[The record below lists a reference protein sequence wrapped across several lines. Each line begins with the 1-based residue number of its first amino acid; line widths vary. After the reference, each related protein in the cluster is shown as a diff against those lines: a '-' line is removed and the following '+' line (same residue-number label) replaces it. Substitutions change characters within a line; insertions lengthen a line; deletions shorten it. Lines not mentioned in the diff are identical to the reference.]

1 MNMSANNIK
10 LTTNQPFGGGVR
22 IRPLTHSDALTS
34 YIWRNDKEVF
44 RYTGNTYTN
53 VITQQMEVE
62 WIDRVIA
69 KEDDYRCAILVNN
82 VYVGNIYLTDIDG
95 EKATYHIFVGDKNY
109 WGKGVAKEASIQILT
124 YAFDVLKLQYVEL
137 KVNELNVRAIQLYR
151 CLGFEETGKAN
162 GWIHMVKNNI
172 KRDI

>member
-1 MNMSANNIK
+1 
-10 LTTNQPFGGGVR
+10 
-22 IRPLTHSDALTS
+22 
-34 YIWRNDKEVF
+34 
-44 RYTGNTYTN
+44 
-53 VITQQMEVE
+53 MEEE

-69 KEDDYRCAILVNN
+69 KKDDYRCAILVDN

-137 KVNELNVRAIQLYR
+137 KVNELNVRAIQLYKS
-151 CLGFEETGKAN
+151 LSFEETCKVD
-162 GWIHMVKNNI
+162 GWIRMVKNNI